1 MSAEAV
7 SKTRGTE
14 GTVGVVGFEGVSGEV
29 GEEGL
34 EGRLELLE
42 FFCHCA
48 VSVTALAGMVKVVS
62 VLEESAKVPPPSEV
76 QPWKR

>member
-34 EGRLELLE
+34 GRRLELLE

-48 VSVTALAGMVKVVS
+48 VSVTALAGGIGFGGIRKGASS
-62 VLEESAKVPPPSEV
+62 V
-76 QPWKR
+76 